1 MGKSWKHKNFIC
13 LYLEFVTFMTLRYFV
28 RVLSMKNAVHMA
40 HVLAKV
46 IFLFDRKHRNRTIS
60 HLLHA
65 GVAQDRTKAI
75 ELARNVYRNFTTLA
89 VEILKFDQM
98 FDAEKVKEIVVI
110 RASEEDLGHIL
121 KDGVNNENLILV
133 TAHYGN
139 WELAATSYALQ
150 SGRLIDSVMR
160 PFNNPLIGKVI
171 LDARQN
177 DLHATFGKQGAIK
190 HMLKALNNGHTVAIL
205 ADQHASS
212 QEGIISHFFGQPAR
226 THFSPALLHLKT
238 GVPIA
243 PVVTHR
249 CDDDFHFEHRFAPLI
264 RYTPSGD
271 KEKDIRAVTQMYTT
285 ALEELIK
292 ECPEQWLWPHRRWL
306 NINRKH
312 RYDDCL
318 AELNDSETEN
328 KEIPA

>member
-1 MGKSWKHKNFIC
+1 MSKSRKYKNFIS
-13 LYLEFVTFMTLRYFV
+13 LYIEYLTFMVLRYFV
-28 RVLSMKNAVHMA
+28 RALSMKNAVRLSHA
-40 HVLAKV
+40 IAKF
-46 IFLFDRKHRNRTIS
+46 IFFADRKHRNRTIS

-65 GVAQDRTKAI
+65 GVAENRHQAI
-75 ELARNVYRNFTTLA
+75 DLAGKVYRNFTTLA
-89 VEILKFDQM
+89 VEIIKFDQM
-98 FDAEKVKEIVVI
+98 FDPAKVKQIVGV
-110 RASEEDLGHIL
+110 RASEGDYDHIV
-121 KDGVNNENLILV
+121 KTGKNNENLILV

-139 WELAATSYALQ
+139 WELAATSYSLQ

-190 HMLKALNNGHTVAIL
+190 HMLKALKSGHTVAIL
-205 ADQHASS
+205 ADQHAGA
-212 QEGIISHFFGQPAR
+212 QEGIITSFFGQPAR

-249 CDDDFHFEHRFAPLI
+249 CDEDFHFEHRFAPLI
-264 RYTPSGD
+264 RYTPTGD
-271 KEKDIRAVTQMYTT
+271 KDEDIRKVTQMYTD
-285 ALEELIK
+285 ALEKLIS
-292 ECPEQWLWPHRRWL
+292 ECPEQWLWTHRRWL

-312 RYDDCL
+312 RYDDCVNEFV
-318 AELNDSETEN
+318 AGKGDHEEG
-328 KEIPA
+328 AA